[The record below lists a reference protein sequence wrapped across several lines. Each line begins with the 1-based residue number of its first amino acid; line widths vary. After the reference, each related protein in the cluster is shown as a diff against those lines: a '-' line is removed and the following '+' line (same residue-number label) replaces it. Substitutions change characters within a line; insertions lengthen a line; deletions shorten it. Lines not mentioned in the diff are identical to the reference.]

1 MSKVKVNGIEMD
13 TESVA
18 YSNEMIDEIIHGVV
32 LEAVKHFETSRPRSY
47 EDDSRFFYKQNE
59 LDMFWELFKGN
70 PKTLKCN
77 IILDNMG
84 GVFCYEICRIERK
97 YRV

>member
-1 MSKVKVNGIEMD
+1 MAKVKINGKEID
-13 TESVA
+13 TDSVA
-18 YSNEMIDEIIHGVV
+18 YTNVVIDEIINGVI
-32 LEAVKHFETSRPRSY
+32 LEAVKHFETSRPRCY
-47 EDDSRFFYKQNE
+47 EDDSRFFYKQSE
-59 LDMFWELFKGN
+59 LDMFWKLFKGD

-77 IILDNMG
+77 IISDDRG

>member
-1 MSKVKVNGIEMD
+1 MSKVKINGVEMD
-13 TESVA
+13 TESIA
-18 YSNEMIDEIIHGVV
+18 YANAMIESLVSRVI
-32 LEAVKHFETSRPRSY
+32 LEAVKHFESSRPRSY
-47 EDDSRFFYKQNE
+47 DDDSRFFYKQSE
-59 LDMFWELFKGN
+59 LDMFWKLFKGD

-77 IILDNMG
+77 IISDDRG

>member
-1 MSKVKVNGIEMD
+1 MSKIKVNGVVMD
-13 TESVA
+13 TDSLAYTNMMIEDLVNSV
-18 YSNEMIDEIIHGVV
+18 I

-47 EDDSRFFYKQNE
+47 DDDSRFFYKQSE
-59 LDMFWELFKGN
+59 VDTFWKLFKGD
-70 PKTLKCN
+70 PKSLKCITIPN
-77 IILDNMG
+77 DEG